1 MADHHHYHSGA
12 PLPDEIT
19 KPFGIM
25 IVTVITSFL
34 TYKFLVFLEHWREFE
49 KPYNLVGAFYY
60 YSLTV
65 PLNYAKYIWFR
76 VAKFGFTGYPNINYV
91 LGILAEFIYI
101 ALIFFILYQVA
112 KMFEKVTHKPKKKL
126 IFYFFVPALLALLWL
141 LVTAVISWLLKTN

>member
-12 PLPDEIT
+12 PLPDEIA

-141 LVTAVISWLLKTN
+141 LVTAVISWLLATN